1 MCNVHCA
8 FTSVWHCM
16 CVCLHS
22 LQATRLHVELFLPND
37 IIVQQDDLHDQ
48 MYIVVEGHVV
58 SQWTGFGSERS
69 LLLDLREPYRK
80 FE

>member
-1 MCNVHCA
+1 MWMAWVTVCRRVCV
-8 FTSVWHCM
+8 FV
-16 CVCLHS
+16 CVC
-22 LQATRLHVELFLPND
+22 A
-37 IIVQQDDLHDQ
+37 